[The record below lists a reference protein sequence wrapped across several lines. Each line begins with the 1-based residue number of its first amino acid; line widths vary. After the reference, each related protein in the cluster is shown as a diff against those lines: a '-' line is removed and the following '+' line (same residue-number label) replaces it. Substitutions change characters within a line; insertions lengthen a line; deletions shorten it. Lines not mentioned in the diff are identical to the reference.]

1 MCLRSPLK
9 RSAPSHPLPAL
20 AWAFVRAR
28 IQTVFGMAIS
38 VAIVGLVAWA
48 FIEAVQAE
56 PAVVGAV
63 ATAVLGVAGVV
74 WQQRQSEKARLR
86 EAHRDRM
93 TPVYH
98 ELLKRVGQ
106 QVGRESQE
114 PTEEMAEFMRDLKSR
129 QLLLG
134 APKEMILAFN
144 RWEREAKAAQQ
155 KKDNIALVFAWEELL
170 RAIRRDLGHDDSGLP
185 RGELLRVFMDDLDQF
200 LPELEATAAEKAAAM
215 PAGEAAGSS
224 P

>member
-1 MCLRSPLK
+1 
-9 RSAPSHPLPAL
+9 
-20 AWAFVRAR
+20 VRAR
-28 IQTVFGMAIS
+28 IQTLFGVAIS
-38 VAIVGLVAWA
+38 IAVVGLVAWA

-98 ELLKRVGQ
+98 ELLKRVWQQAGQ
-106 QVGRESQE
+106 ESQE
-114 PTEEMAEFMRDLKSR
+114 PSEEVAEFMRDLKAR
-129 QLLLG
+129 QLMLG
-134 APKEMILAFN
+134 APKEMIQAFN
-144 RWEREAKAAQQ
+144 RWEREAKAAQE
-155 KKDNIALVFAWEELL
+155 KDDNVTLVFAWEELL
-170 RAIRRDLGHDDSGLP
+170 RAMRRDLGHDDSGLP

-200 LPELEATAAEKAAAM
+200 LPELEAAAAAM
-215 PAGEAAGSS
+215 PASEPASGGDSQE
-224 P
+224 

>member
-1 MCLRSPLK
+1 MEVGRPP
-9 RSAPSHPLPAL
+9 R
-20 AWAFVRAR
+20 FVSNRRLIFMRAR
-28 IQTVFGMAIS
+28 IQTLFGMAIS
-38 VAIVGLVAWA
+38 IAIVGLVAWA

-63 ATAVLGVAGVV
+63 ATAVLGVAGVI

-98 ELLKRVGQ
+98 ELLKRVWQ
-106 QVGRESQE
+106 QAG
-114 PTEEMAEFMRDLKSR
+114 PKTEQPAEDVAEFMRDLKSR
-129 QLLLG
+129 QLMLG
-134 APKEMILAFN
+134 APSAMIRAFN
-144 RWEREAKAAQQ
+144 SWEREAKAAQD
-155 KKDNIALVFAWEELL
+155 KDDNVALIFAWEELL

-200 LPELEATAAEKAAAM
+200 LPELEATAAAAM
-215 PAGEAAGSS
+215 PAGEAASGDVSQDD
-224 P
+224 

>member
-1 MCLRSPLK
+1 M
-9 RSAPSHPLPAL
+9 
-20 AWAFVRAR
+20 RAR
-28 IQTVFGMAIS
+28 IQTLFGVAIS

-48 FIEAVQAE
+48 FIESVQAE

-74 WQQRQSEKARLR
+74 WQQRQSEKARVR

-98 ELLKRVGQ
+98 ELLKRVWQQTGQ
-106 QVGRESQE
+106 ESQQPAE
-114 PTEEMAEFMRDLKSR
+114 DVAEFMRDLKAR
-129 QLLLG
+129 QLILG
-134 APKEMILAFN
+134 APREMIRAFN
-144 RWEREAKAAQQ
+144 CWEREARAAQE
-155 KKDNIALVFAWEELL
+155 KEDNIALVFAWEELL

-200 LPELEATAAEKAAAM
+200 LPELEAAAAAAEAEGT
-215 PAGEAAGSS
+215 PDV
-224 P
+224 PCD

>member
-1 MCLRSPLK
+1 
-9 RSAPSHPLPAL
+9 
-20 AWAFVRAR
+20 
-28 IQTVFGMAIS
+28 MAIS
-38 VAIVGLVAWA
+38 IAIVGLVAWA

-98 ELLKRVGQ
+98 ELLKRVWQ
-106 QVGRESQE
+106 QAGPKTQQPAEDV
-114 PTEEMAEFMRDLKSR
+114 AEFMRDLKSR
-129 QLLLG
+129 QLMLG
-134 APKEMILAFN
+134 APSAMIRAFN
-144 RWEREAKAAQQ
+144 RWEREAKAAQE
-155 KKDNIALVFAWEELL
+155 KGDNIALVFAWEELL
-170 RAIRRDLGHDDSGLP
+170 RAIRCDLGHDDSGLP

-200 LPELEATAAEKAAAM
+200 LPELEATAPAAAM
-215 PAGEAAGSS
+215 PADEAADSS
-224 P
+224 

>member
-1 MCLRSPLK
+1 M
-9 RSAPSHPLPAL
+9 
-20 AWAFVRAR
+20 RAR
-28 IQTVFGMAIS
+28 IQTLFGVAIS
-38 VAIVGLVAWA
+38 IAVVGLVAWA

-98 ELLKRVGQ
+98 ELLKRVWQQAGQ
-106 QVGRESQE
+106 ESQE
-114 PTEEMAEFMRDLKSR
+114 PSEEVAEFMRDLKAR
-129 QLLLG
+129 QLMLG
-134 APKEMILAFN
+134 APKEMIQAFN
-144 RWEREAKAAQQ
+144 RWEREAKAAQEQ
-155 KKDNIALVFAWEELL
+155 DDNVTLVFAWEELL
-170 RAIRRDLGHDDSGLP
+170 RAMRRDLGHDDSGLP

-200 LPELEATAAEKAAAM
+200 LPELEAAAAAM
-215 PAGEAAGSS
+215 PASEPASGGDSQEG
-224 P
+224 

>member
-1 MCLRSPLK
+1 
-9 RSAPSHPLPAL
+9 
-20 AWAFVRAR
+20 
-28 IQTVFGMAIS
+28 MAIS

-63 ATAVLGVAGVV
+63 ATAVLGVAGVI

-98 ELLKRVGQ
+98 ELLKRVWQQAGQ
-106 QVGRESQE
+106 ESQE
-114 PTEEMAEFMRDLKSR
+114 PAEEVAEFMRDLKAR
-129 QLLLG
+129 QLILG
-134 APKEMILAFN
+134 APREMIRAFN
-144 RWEREAKAAQQ
+144 RWEREAKAAQE
-155 KKDNIALVFAWEELL
+155 KDDNIALVFAWEELL
-170 RAIRRDLGHDDSGLP
+170 RAMRRDLGHDDSGLP
-185 RGELLRVFMDDLDQF
+185 RGELLRVFMDDIDQF
-200 LPELEATAAEKAAAM
+200 LPQLEATAAAAAAM
-215 PAGEAAGSS
+215 PTGDS